1 MLAAVTDEQTGSLPA
16 GPRPTWRPGPVGW
29 RRWVVPLAAAAAIG
43 AHLVIGLAYAASG
56 LLAPGWA
63 VAVLALCWFALGAL
77 LLWLAARR
85 SLWCLAVPFAAL
97 ALWALVISAGGA
109 WLGWTA

>member
-1 MLAAVTDEQTGSLPA
+1 MTANPSA
-16 GPRPTWRPGPVGW
+16 GA
-29 RRWVVPLAAAAAIG
+29 RRWLVPLAAAAAIG
-43 AHLVIGLAYAASG
+43 VHVVVGLAYAAST

-63 VAVLALCWFALGAL
+63 VALLAVCWFAFGGL
-77 LLWLAARR
+77 LVLLAARR

-97 ALWALVISAGGA
+97 ALWVAVISAGDA